1 MKERKNIWKGMMVGA
16 ALGAAFSFLMGK
28 KEEKQER
35 FSWPMRLKQ
44 WRQSAEEMAEDAA
57 FIMEK
62 LKEIA
67 EKTPEVI
74 QLVKELYNWKEN
86 DRPRIK

>member
-1 MKERKNIWKGMMVGA
+1 
-16 ALGAAFSFLMGK
+16 
-28 KEEKQER
+28 
-35 FSWPMRLKQ
+35 
-44 WRQSAEEMAEDAA
+44 MAEDAA

-74 QLVKELYNWKEN
+74 QVVKELYNWKED